1 MKKKTLLL
9 LLASILFT
17 AVFAVSVSAS
27 PEGAT
32 APSGSST
39 PSAKNLIKLLV
50 ETDIKN
56 IEHYSQYDDPI
67 GQFIQDGKDGTLERQ
82 DVTGSELATHIA
94 VVIKDFY
101 NTYNPTNKE
110 FGRVGVLPVE
120 DSSSN
125 HTFSLKNIAVTRT
138 VFPNRNSTDLDYIR
152 GNLMITPLYILRD
165 GTNRLHVICDVTNVT
180 GGKLKFYGLGQV
192 QLLSNGEII
201 AEGYSKLLEDPLIYS
216 SLPLDK
222 NFYGSNHIIDGYPSG
237 GFIDIVFDPGTQSP
251 NIDVANLNNIAIGFG
266 EPFTEPA

>member
-67 GQFIQDGKDGTLERQ
+67 GQFIQDGKDGTLERL
-82 DVTGSELATHIA
+82 ELYNLSA
-94 VVIKDFY
+94 VDK
-101 NTYNPTNKE
+101 
-110 FGRVGVLPVE
+110 
-120 DSSSN
+120 S
-125 HTFSLKNIAVTRT
+125 TR
-138 VFPNRNSTDLDYIR
+138 
-152 GNLMITPLYILRD
+152 
-165 GTNRLHVICDVTNVT
+165 
-180 GGKLKFYGLGQV
+180 Q
-192 QLLSNGEII
+192 
-201 AEGYSKLLEDPLIYS
+201 
-216 SLPLDK
+216 
-222 NFYGSNHIIDGYPSG
+222 
-237 GFIDIVFDPGTQSP
+237 
-251 NIDVANLNNIAIGFG
+251 
-266 EPFTEPA
+266 